1 MGTVFITGATGF
13 VGLNVLRKLRG
24 RGERVRALARP
35 GSEGARFVKKFGATI
50 VPGDITDYASVRKAI
65 RGCDRV
71 YHVAGSTEMSPAKR
85 AETEAIN
92 VGGTRNVMRAA
103 LEENVER
110 AVHTSST
117 AAVGG
122 GPPERPATEKSPW
135 NYRGLHLPYN
145 DTKREGE
152 RVALE
157 FNRKGLKVVVV
168 NPAYMIGEWD
178 VKPTSGELILIAAK
192 FGIPLY
198 PPGSNNVLDVE
209 DAADGHLLAM
219 ERGRPGQR
227 YILGHENLSYR
238 EILATICRA
247 VDRPGPFLP
256 LPHAAARVAGLVGDL
271 LQELDGGEALSR
283 LNSGTAR
290 LAFVDHCVSP
300 ALAVR
305 ELGLP
310 QRPVEGA
317 VAKAVRWFKKHRYL

>member
-1 MGTVFITGATGF
+1 MSAAFITGATGF
-13 VGLNVLRKLRG
+13 VGLNVLRKLRM
-24 RGERVRALARP
+24 RGERVNALARP
-35 GSEGARFVKKFGATI
+35 GSRGARFVKKFGAAL
-50 VPGDITDYASVRKAI
+50 VPGDVTDYASVRRAI

-85 AETEAIN
+85 AETGAIN

-110 AVHTSST
+110 VVHTSST

-122 GPPERPATEKSPW
+122 GPPDRPATETSPW
-135 NYRGLHLPYN
+135 NYRSLHLPYN

-152 RVALE
+152 RVALG
-157 FNRKGLKVVVV
+157 FTRKGLKVVVV

-178 VKPTSGELILIAAK
+178 VKPTSGRLILLAAK
-192 FGIPLY
+192 YGIPFY
-198 PPGSNNVLDVE
+198 PSGSNNTLDVE

-219 ERGRPGQR
+219 EGGRPGQR
-227 YILGHENLSYR
+227 YILGHENLTYR
-238 EILATICRA
+238 EILETVCRA
-247 VDRPGPFLP
+247 VGKPGPVLP
-256 LPHAAARVAGLVGDL
+256 LPYGVARVAGWVGDL
-271 LQELDGGEALSR
+271 AQGLDGGEVLSS

-300 ALAVR
+300 AKAVR

-317 VAKAVRWFKKHRYL
+317 VGNAVRWFKRYGYL